1 MSEPNFEQVIDFAIQ
16 REKEAVQFYLEL
28 EHIAR
33 FAPQKELITEIR
45 GMEEGHVK
53 ILEKLK
59 NHSLETIRSHSAP
72 KFVPSTY
79 LVEPTPAKDMTY
91 QDILIIGIKR
101 EDRSHALYE
110 EMQDQT
116 DNSDILSTF
125 QMLAG
130 EEAKHKRFFED
141 LYDKHV
147 QPDN

>member
-1 MSEPNFEQVIDFAIQ
+1 MPEANFEQVIDFAVQ
-16 REKEAVQFYLEL
+16 REKEAVQFYMEL
-28 EHIAR
+28 EHMAH
-33 FAPQKELITEIR
+33 FAPQKELIAEIR

-59 NHSLETIRSHSAP
+59 NQKLETIRQHPAP
-72 KFVPSTY
+72 RFVPSTY
-79 LVEPTPAKDMTY
+79 LVEPQPAADMTY

-110 EMQDQT
+110 EMQEQT
-116 DNSDILSTF
+116 SNPAILETF
-125 QMLAG
+125 RILAG

-141 LYDKHV
+141 LYDKYV

>member
-1 MSEPNFEQVIDFAIQ
+1 MPEPNFEQVIDFAIQ

-28 EHIAR
+28 EHIAH
-33 FAPQKELITEIR
+33 FAPQKELIAEIR

-59 NHSLETIRSHSAP
+59 NHSLEAIKKHPAP
-72 KFVPSTY
+72 RFVPSTY
-79 LVEPTPAKDMTY
+79 LVEPQPATDMTY

-110 EMQDQT
+110 EMQEQT
-116 DNSDILSTF
+116 SDSAILDAF

>member
-1 MSEPNFEQVIDFAIQ
+1 MPESSYEEIIDFAIQ
-16 REKEAVQFYLEL
+16 REEEAVQFYSELLEL
-28 EHIAR
+28 AH
-33 FAPQKELITEIR
+33 FASQKELLHEIK

-53 ILEKLK
+53 ILQNLK
-59 NHSLETIRSHSAP
+59 QKSLHVIKGHPAP
-72 KFVPSTY
+72 PFSPSTY
-79 LVEPTPAKDMTY
+79 LVEAQPAEDMTY
-91 QDILIIGIKR
+91 QDILIIGMKR

-110 EMQDQT
+110 ELQQQT
-116 DNSDILSTF
+116 ENSELINTF